1 MSLRVIFDSC
11 EPRDEVLRGDLRD
24 EMFAARLRDVMED
37 RADPVYQEAKRFFDN
52 TFPTEGLRTLVRET
66 LGRLSGREPANSPF
80 VRLETSFGG
89 GKTHNLIALYHLA
102 QGRTEGVPPDLVP
115 REWIPTRPW
124 PTVGIVG
131 SDMDPANGVDHGD
144 VKTRTLWGEMAYQ
157 LGRLEGYDLLR
168 KSDEDLVAPGTG
180 VLEKLVGGRPALIML
195 DELARYLRSAKA
207 VATSNR
213 RSDLAEQTV
222 AFLMTLIEFAAS
234 RKKVVVVITL
244 ADSKDAFAEETET
257 LRMELAEARRV
268 SARQERV
275 ITPTGEA
282 EIARIV
288 NHRLFRRVDQ
298 RAAEEVAAA
307 YTAYLSKLAEQ
318 EPEIPQRVT
327 RAEYASTIVQD
338 YPFHPEFLA
347 ALTLKTA
354 TIPNF
359 QKTRGALRLLARVVR
374 ELWDRRPADAWLIC
388 GHHVDLGMD
397 DVANDLTSRL
407 ERPQFRQVIEA
418 DIISSRSGT
427 VAHAQAVDRR
437 WTEAG
442 KPPYA
447 RRAATTIFLHSLTQ
461 GIATGVDPAELAVSV
476 LQPGDDPQLLRK
488 ALALMLGEEK
498 GDPGT
503 ACWFLHWDGHRY
515 SFKTEPSLEK
525 VIQDELAMVGRVKA
539 KTELDDRIRHVWK
552 KAMFQ
557 PVYFPS
563 EAVDVDDDARE
574 PKLAVIHYDAD
585 AASVT
590 SRVPPDLVTKL
601 FDHTGGQESY
611 RTFKNNLLFLVADQD
626 QVDRMVDVVQ
636 RYLAIKRIASDPD
649 RIREFT
655 DEQRKKLRG
664 MQDAAELDVRVS
676 ITRAYRHL
684 YYPSADAPKSA
695 GGLAHEVLPPQEQGD
710 IEKDQSAAVLRVL
723 RQLQK
728 VLTAD
733 DPAMPAAYVKAKAW
747 PHGQVSMTTEDLRRE
762 FAKRIGL
769 KILLDVTQL
778 RRTVR
783 TGIEQG
789 TWVYFDAQEQAGYG
803 KPSPAPLVQFSED
816 AVLYTPPEAERLGV
830 RIKGVEQISQECP
843 LCRRAPCVCGEDPSP
858 GPVQQRLRAQ
868 ADGPPAQAFQSI
880 ADQFHDAGA
889 SKIARLVI
897 RCEGVGKDGAADSR
911 ALGLAIPQLGK
922 GAYHLDHTMGA
933 EFGAGADAEKFSL
946 TFSGAWDRY
955 KRVKQLTDPFGQ
967 EASNVNVRT
976 ILRASWEGGLDV
988 GSEQFQGMR
997 DVFASLGIGKI
1008 AIEAEQAAGAPE
1020 PS

>member
-1 MSLRVIFDSC
+1 MSPQVIFHAC

-24 EMFAARLRDVMED
+24 EMFAARLRDVMEN

-52 TFPTEGLRTLVRET
+52 TFPTEGLRTLVREA
-66 LGRLSGREPANSPF
+66 LGRLSGRQPASSPF

-115 REWIPTRPW
+115 RDWIPSEPW

-144 VKTRTLWGEMAYQ
+144 VKTRTLWGELAYQ
-157 LGRLEGYDLLR
+157 LGRREGYDLLR

-180 VLEKLVGGRPALIML
+180 VLEKLVGDRPALIML

-207 VATSNR
+207 VTTSNR

-234 RKKVVVVITL
+234 RQKVVVVVTL
-244 ADSKDAFAEETET
+244 ADSTDAFAEETET

-275 ITPTGEA
+275 ITPTGES

-288 NHRLFRRVDQ
+288 NHRLFRRVDP
-298 RAAEEVAAA
+298 RVAEEIAAA
-307 YTAYLSKLAEQ
+307 YTGYLGRLAEQ
-318 EPEIPQRVT
+318 DAEIPQRVT
-327 RAEYASTIVQD
+327 RAEYASAIVQD

-359 QKTRGALRLLARVVR
+359 QRTRGALRLLARVVR
-374 ELWDRRPADAWLIC
+374 ALWDRRPADAWLIC

-418 DIISSRSGT
+418 DIVSSRSGT

-437 WTEAG
+437 WIEAG

-447 RRAATTIFLHSLTQ
+447 QRAATTIFLHSLTQ

-525 VIQDELAMVGRVKA
+525 VIQDELSMVGRVKA

-552 KAMFQ
+552 KATFH

-574 PKLAVIHYDAD
+574 PKLVVIHYDAD
-585 AASVT
+585 TASAAG
-590 SRVPPDLVTKL
+590 RVPADLVTKL
-601 FDHTGGQESY
+601 FNHAGGQESY
-611 RTFKNNLLFLVADQD
+611 RICKNNVLFLVADQD
-626 QVDRMVDVVQ
+626 HVDRMVDVVQ
-636 RYLAIKRIASDPD
+636 RYLAIKRIVGDPD
-649 RIREFT
+649 RMREFT

-664 MQDAAELDVRVS
+664 MQDAAELAVRVS

-684 YYPSADAPKSA
+684 YYPSADAPKAA
-695 GGLAHEVLPPQEQGD
+695 GGLAHEVLPQQDQGD

-723 RQLQK
+723 RQLEK

-733 DPAMPAAYVKAKAW
+733 DPAMPASYVKAKAW
-747 PHGQVSMTTEDLRRE
+747 PHGQVSITTEDLRRE

-778 RRTVR
+778 RKTVR
-783 TGIEQG
+783 AGIEQG
-789 TWVYFDAQEQAGYG
+789 TWIYFDAQEQAGYG

-816 AVLYTPPEAERLGV
+816 AVLYTPQEAVRLGV
-830 RIKGVEQISQECP
+830 RIKGVEPAPQECP
-843 LCRRAPCVCGEDPSP
+843 LCRRAPCVCGEDLPQDP
-858 GPVQQRLRAQ
+858 AKKRLHAQ
-868 ADGPPAQAFQSI
+868 AEGPPAQAFQSI

-889 SKIARLVI
+889 SKIARLVV

-933 EFGAGADAEKFSL
+933 EFGTGSDAEKFSL
-946 TFSGAWDRY
+946 TFQGAWDRY

-976 ILRASWEGGLDV
+976 ILRAAWEGGLDV
-988 GSEQFQGMR
+988 ASEQFQGMR

-1008 AIEAEQAAGAPE
+1008 AVEAEQAEDATETP
-1020 PS
+1020 